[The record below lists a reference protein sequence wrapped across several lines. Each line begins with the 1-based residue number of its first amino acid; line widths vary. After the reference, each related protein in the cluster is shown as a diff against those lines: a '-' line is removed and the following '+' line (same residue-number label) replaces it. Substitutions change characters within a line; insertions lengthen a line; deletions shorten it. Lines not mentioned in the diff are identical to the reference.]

1 MMMRNDGTPGA
12 PGEFRTM
19 QSIYSCRAFR
29 RKLEK
34 EEISQRRDMKVFRVR
49 DGGGGSARP
58 DWLFRERR
66 RRPFGEISSSPKW

>member
-12 PGEFRTM
+12 PGEFRTK

-34 EEISQRRDMKVFRVR
+34 EEIGELRNMKVFCVL
-49 DGGGGSARP
+49 DLEGSGRSVQAVTVSGAGR
-58 DWLFRERR
+58 
-66 RRPFGEISSSPKW
+66 